1 MEDEVPRR
9 RGGRA
14 AADRRGRLGV
24 GRRQARSRRGGQKS
38 PPGDRC
44 ASSDASGMLPR
55 STGRTVAIKT
65 RWVWMKPFL
74 ERNAAVLEETED
86 TLVVVPDVMD
96 GLVFAGVTI
105 LDKKSI
111 TVTPADKK

>member
-1 MEDEVPRR
+1 
-9 RGGRA
+9 
-14 AADRRGRLGV
+14 
-24 GRRQARSRRGGQKS
+24 
-38 PPGDRC
+38 
-44 ASSDASGMLPR
+44 
-55 STGRTVAIKT
+55 
-65 RWVWMKPFL
+65 MKPFL

-96 GLVFAGVTI
+96 GLVFAGVNI